1 MITVEDLANFVVSPV
16 TWFCCFI
23 PAVMI
28 VGFIVTAWVLD
39 RRKDGKAKKD
49 E

>member
-28 VGFIVTAWVLD
+28 VGFVVTVWVLE
-39 RRKDGKAKKD
+39 RRKGTKTKRD